1 MTPLLL
7 GLLGWTAV
15 SIVAGLIWRQRAQP
29 RPPHLLTGPP
39 RAVIILAVIGLAQLG
54 VAIVA
59 SATPPAGPVIN
70 WLGVGAAAVSTV
82 ITGGTVTTIVLSLAR
97 ATAPTLQVGPSGARI
112 QREMLRGGAWIG
124 VLERIG
130 IMASLLTWPEGVAL
144 ILAIKGLARYPELKA
159 GATSGTA
166 ERFIIGTL
174 VSFGWAAG
182 CAGISWLIIT

>member
-1 MTPLLL
+1 MAPLLL

-15 SIVAGLIWRQRAQP
+15 SIIAGLVWRLRAQP
-29 RPPHLLTGPP
+29 RPPHLLAGPV
-39 RAVIILAVIGLAQLG
+39 RGLIILVLLGLTQLG
-54 VAIVA
+54 IAVAT

-70 WLGVGAAAVSTV
+70 WLGVGAATVSVV
-82 ITGGTVTTIVLSLAR
+82 ITGGTVTTIVLGLAR
-97 ATAPTLQVGPSGARI
+97 ATTPALQTGPSGARI
-112 QREMLRGGAWIG
+112 QRELLRGGAWIG

-159 GATSGTA
+159 GATSGAA

-182 CAGISWLIIT
+182 CAGICWLIFT